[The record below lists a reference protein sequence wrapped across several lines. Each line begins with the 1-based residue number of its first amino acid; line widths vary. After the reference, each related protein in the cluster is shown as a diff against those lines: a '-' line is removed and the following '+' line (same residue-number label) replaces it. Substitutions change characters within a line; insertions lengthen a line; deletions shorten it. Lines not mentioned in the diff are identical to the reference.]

1 MDTNRDGAAADADAD
16 ADEEDKLTGHVVVA
30 DLRND
35 ATVAPAMRFI
45 LMLPVIAVIG
55 EWPMR

>member
-1 MDTNRDGAAADADAD
+1 MTNRDGAAADADADAD

-35 ATVAPAMRFI
+35 ATAAPAMRFI
-45 LMLPVIAVIG
+45 SLCIRVKSKQK
-55 EWPMR
+55 